1 MLAAPASTPGA
12 GRSLPVAVGEGRYRV
27 QRLLGEGSRK
37 VVYAASDTRLGRDVA
52 VAIIKTDG
60 LDDAGRRR
68 IDREARA
75 MARLGDHPNIVTV
88 FDVGDENGEPY
99 IVSEL
104 MPGGSV
110 SDAIERADDH
120 RLPIAD
126 ALRIGEQIALALEH
140 AHERGVVH
148 RDLKPANVWMAADG
162 TARLGDF
169 GLAVEADRS
178 RITSEGM
185 VVGTVA
191 YLAPEQAVGRAPD
204 KRSDLYALGTSLYEM
219 LTGRP
224 PFLGDDA
231 VTVISQ
237 HLNTAPVSPTW
248 HNAAVTPPIE
258 ALLLALLEKDPAAR
272 PADAGSVVA
281 ELRRLQAVRPTA
293 SASAPADSPAPV
305 TQAASCG
312 RFVGRAKELEGLK
325 ALFDETMSGKGRLV
339 MVVGEPGIGKT
350 RLTEELGVYTAVR
363 GAQVCWGH
371 CYEGELG
378 VPYLPFVEALRTY
391 VRDKGDDE
399 LRAELSTGAPEV
411 ATIVSDLR
419 VRFPDLPVSPTL
431 EGDAERMRLFE
442 GVSAFLANA
451 ATARP
456 LVLMLDDLHWADKP
470 TLLLLQYLARNLRR
484 ERVLIVCTYRDVEL
498 DRTHPLADMIASLR
512 REHLYERVLLRGLD
526 RDEVKSFIEAVGE
539 QETPAIFAETV
550 HRETEGNPFFVA
562 EILRHLAE
570 SGALERVDGHWAGSA
585 EGVAAQLPEGVR
597 EVIGRRLSRL
607 GDDCNKMLTIG
618 AAMPG
623 GFTLEV
629 VSGVLGADEDAVLDL
644 LDEALDRQIL
654 RERRDQSGTYEFNH
668 ALIRQTLYSELSTPR
683 RIRMHRQIL
692 GAVERLYGAHVD
704 AHLTE
709 LAYHAFQAAP
719 GGDVDKAVDYATRAG
734 DRAAASA
741 AHEEAA
747 RSYDLA
753 LQALELDEAADERR
767 RAELLLGLG
776 DAHHHAG
783 ESDGARDALL
793 QAAEIGR
800 RIDAP
805 ELIARAALIMGSLRF
820 PSSGSD
826 ALMLGLLEDAV
837 ARREEL
843 DDALRARV
851 LSELGT
857 HIAFVDSARHEMLAR
872 EAVEVARRS
881 GDPGALATALGA
893 EGFSRGQWDQ
903 DERRARYLE
912 VARLAA
918 EAGDLAVE
926 SSSYNTLAINA
937 LYVGNR
943 AEFDDAMATHAR
955 LAEQSR
961 SPYTKYGHTLMAA
974 TLAILEGRYG
984 DGERLAGE
992 ALGIARRTQDATSL
1006 QTVGAVLFPML
1017 REQAR
1022 SVELERPTRR
1032 MVEEQP
1038 RLSVWRSGLAQLLA
1052 DQGKLEEAA
1061 EQVEVLS
1068 RHDFADVSDDV
1079 LRTYTLCGLA
1089 EVTAQVRDAVLAAQL
1104 YRLLAP
1110 VSGTASIIGISA
1122 YHGAVDRYLGL
1133 LQTTLGRHDDA
1144 IAHHE
1149 TALAMHQH
1157 MRAVPWVART
1167 QYDLAEA
1174 LVARGN
1180 EFDRERALG
1189 LLNDA
1194 LDAANPIG
1202 MTKLVEDV
1210 LKAKL
1215 ELQGVRSTD
1224 SIMASI
1230 DIVAAGISIERP
1242 DLRKHA
1248 SSDGTVA
1255 VLFSDIEGYTTMN
1268 ERLGD
1273 ARTQELLRAHDTL
1286 VRDAV
1291 ASHGGTVVK
1300 SAGDGYMIVFSD
1312 AKAAVACAVALQ
1324 RAHEDHDFGLD
1335 VDTVRVRM
1343 GSHVGEVIR
1352 EGDDFFGRTVILAA
1366 RVAAQA
1372 AGGEILVSD
1381 TVALSV
1387 GDLADR
1393 GIKFGPPRGIELKGI
1408 RGTQTVHPLEW

>member
-1 MLAAPASTPGA
+1 
-12 GRSLPVAVGEGRYRV
+12 VAVGEGRYRV
-27 QRLLGEGSRK
+27 RQLLGEGSRK
-37 VVYAASDTRLGRDVA
+37 VVYAANDTRLGRDVA

-110 SDAIERADDH
+110 SDAIERSENH
-120 RLPIAD
+120 RLAVAD
-126 ALRIGEQIALALEH
+126 VLRIGEQIALALEH

-148 RDLKPANVWMAADG
+148 RDLKPANVWIASDG

-169 GLAVEADRS
+169 GLAVETDRS

-248 HNAAVTPPIE
+248 HNADVTPPIE
-258 ALLLALLEKDPAAR
+258 ALVLALLEKDPAAR
-272 PADAGSVVA
+272 PADAGAVVA
-281 ELRRLQAVRPTA
+281 QLHRLRAAPAA
-293 SASAPADSPAPV
+293 SAAASSEKPAPV
-305 TQAASCG
+305 TQAASFG
-312 RFVGRAKELEGLK
+312 RFVGRAQELEGLK
-325 ALFDETMSGKGRLV
+325 GVFEETLSGKGRLA

-378 VPYLPFVEALRTY
+378 VPYLPFVEALRSY

-411 ATIVSDLR
+411 ATILSDVR
-419 VRFPDLPVSPTL
+419 VRFPDLPVSPAL

-484 ERVLIVCTYRDVEL
+484 ERVMIVCTYRDVEL

-539 QETPAIFAETV
+539 QETPALFAETV
-550 HRETEGNPFFVA
+550 YRETEGNPFFVA

-585 EGVAAQLPEGVR
+585 EGVAEQLPEGVR

-629 VSGVLGADEDAVLDL
+629 VSRVLDTDEDVVLDL

-654 RERRDQSGTYEFNH
+654 RERRDQYGTYEFNH

-692 GAVERLYGAHVD
+692 GALEQHYDARID

-719 GGDVDKAVDYATRAG
+719 GGDIDKAVDYATRAG
-734 DRAAASA
+734 GRAVASA

-753 LQALELDEAADERR
+753 LQALELDETPNELR
-767 RAELLLGLG
+767 RAELLLALG

-783 ESDGARDALL
+783 DSDAARDALAK
-793 QAAEIGR
+793 AADIGR
-800 RIDAP
+800 RTDAP
-805 ELIARAALIMGSLRF
+805 ELIARAALIM
-820 PSSGSD
+820 SSMRLPGQGVD
-826 ALMLGLLEDAV
+826 NVMMGLLEDAV
-837 ARREEL
+837 GHRDAL
-843 DDALRARV
+843 DDASRAR
-851 LSELGT
+851 LLAALGNQ
-857 HIAFVDSARHEMLAR
+857 IAFIDAGRHAQLAR

-881 GDPGALATALGA
+881 GDPGALATALGT
-893 EGFSRGQWDQ
+893 EGFTTRGWQASAN
-903 DERRARYLE
+903 RTRYLQ

-918 EAGDLAVE
+918 EAGDVATE
-926 SSSYNTLAINA
+926 SASYLSLAISA
-937 LYVGNR
+937 LHLGQR
-943 AEFDDAMATHAR
+943 AELDEAIATHGR
-955 LAEQSR
+955 LVEQSR
-961 SPYTKYGHTLMAA
+961 SPYLKYSHTY
-974 TLAILEGRYG
+974 TVSTIAILEGRYT
-984 DGERLAGE
+984 DGERLASE
-992 ALGIARRTQDATSL
+992 ALAIARRIRDAASVS
-1006 QTVGAVLFPML
+1006 TVGVVLYPLL
-1017 REQAR
+1017 REQGR
-1022 SVELERPTRR
+1022 SADLEDPTRR
-1032 MVEEQP
+1032 MVESQP
-1038 RLSVWRSGLAQLLA
+1038 RVTAWRSGLAQVLA
-1052 DQGKLEEAA
+1052 DQGKLDEAA
-1061 EQVEVLS
+1061 EQIEAVAQDGFSAV
-1068 RHDFADVSDDV
+1068 ADDV
-1079 LRTYTLCGLA
+1079 LRTFTLCGTA
-1089 EVTAQVRDAVLAAQL
+1089 EVTAILRDTALAQQVYTMLEPDTGL
-1104 YRLLAP
+1104 
-1110 VSGTASIIGISA
+1110 ASILGASA

-1133 LQTTLGRHDDA
+1133 LATTLDHHEA
-1144 IAHHE
+1144 ALAHHE
-1149 TALAMHQH
+1149 AALAMHERMQ
-1157 MRAVPWVART
+1157 AVPWVART
-1167 QYDLAEA
+1167 RYDLAGA
-1174 LVARGN
+1174 LVARGA

-1194 LDAANPIG
+1194 LDTANSIG

-1215 ELQGVRSTD
+1215 ELQGVRAGD

-1248 SSDGTVA
+1248 ASDGTVA
-1255 VLFSDIEGYTTMN
+1255 VLFSDVEGYTTMN

-1273 ARTQELLRAHDTL
+1273 VRTQELLHAHDTL

-1291 ASHGGTVVK
+1291 AAHGGTVVK

-1312 AKAAVACAVALQ
+1312 AKAAVACAVAVQ
-1324 RAHEDHDFGLD
+1324 RAHAQHDFGID
-1335 VDTVRVRM
+1335 VDTIRVRI

-1366 RVAAQA
+1366 RVAAEA
-1372 AGGEILVSD
+1372 GGGEILVSD
-1381 TVALSV
+1381 ALVASV
-1387 GDLADR
+1387 GDLAESN
-1393 GIKFGPPRGIELKGI
+1393 IAVGPPRGVELKGI
-1408 RGTQTVHPLEW
+1408 RGTQTVHPIEW